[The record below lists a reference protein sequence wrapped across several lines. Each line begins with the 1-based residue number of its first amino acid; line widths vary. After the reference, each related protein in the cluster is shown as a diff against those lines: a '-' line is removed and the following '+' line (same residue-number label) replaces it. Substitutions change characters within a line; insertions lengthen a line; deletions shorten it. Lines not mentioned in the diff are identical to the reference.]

1 MAGRARCAVKSLQ
14 YIQAM
19 YTQGTAS
26 SQTRSPS
33 DPYMGKND
41 DVRVSCTLYSVG
53 YAPSA

>member
-1 MAGRARCAVKSLQ
+1 VAGRARCAVKSLQ